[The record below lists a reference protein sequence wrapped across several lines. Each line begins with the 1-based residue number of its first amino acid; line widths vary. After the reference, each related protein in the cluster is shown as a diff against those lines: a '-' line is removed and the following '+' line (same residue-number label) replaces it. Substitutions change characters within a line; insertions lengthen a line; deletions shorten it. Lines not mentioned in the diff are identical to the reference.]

1 MILIIGTVRLPPHN
15 LSNARPIMQ
24 RMILASR
31 AEDGCLAY
39 SYSEDVL
46 EPGLI
51 RVQEL
56 WRDPQ
61 ALDRH
66 RASAHIC
73 EWRAQWP
80 ALAIRDRHLLSYE
93 VSGPTPA

>member
-46 EPGLI
+46 EPRLI

-66 RASAHIC
+66 
-73 EWRAQWP
+73 
-80 ALAIRDRHLLSYE
+80 LLCYE